1 MLEKKLEYL
10 HKRRIIYKRNPIN
23 DIPSETYKWGWFYE
37 EGTHEY
43 FALFNSKSI
52 ITSYKSLFWHLS
64 VLYYLNPELTKDEFF
79 KLSFYITDVGNGI
92 TNYFISDSSLISIA
106 EKVLNRDN
114 TKAPNNKLR
123 KFIFKDG
130 TGLTVTEKLKIVG
143 SLIGRNKNTTESGIY
158 EAMLYIHSDNMKIT
172 INKLAEFL
180 NVSKR
185 TIYRNMTEVLKNEKH
200 LLNNQLDEKLQ
211 LKKLP

>member
-10 HKRRIIYKRNPIN
+10 HKRRIIYKRNPVN
-23 DIPSETYKWGWFYE
+23 DIPSETYEWGWFYE

-43 FALFNSKSI
+43 YALFHSKSV

-64 VLYYLNPELTKDEFF
+64 VLYYLNPELTKEQFL

-92 TNYFISDSSLISIA
+92 TNYFISDSSLVSIA
-106 EKVLNRDN
+106 EKVLSRDN
-114 TKAPNNKLR
+114 TRAPNNKLR

-130 TGLTVTEKLKIVG
+130 TGLTVTDKLKIVG
-143 SLIGRNKNTTESGIY
+143 SLIGRNKNATESGIY
-158 EAMLYIHSDNMKIT
+158 EAMLYIHSDDMKIT

-200 LLNNQLDEKLQ
+200 LLNNELDEKLQ
-211 LKKLP
+211 SKKLP